1 MVDLSSPN
9 RRAGRLSLYSPYRF
23 PLARLRR
30 HLWPSGIPW
39 IPTSS
44 SSAWLPTRG
53 LSEAEAAARLAE
65 HGPNRLVERRRRS
78 PVLAFLEQFT
88 EVMVIVLIVA
98 AVISLFIGETVD
110 AIMILVIVILN
121 AILGFSQEYRAE
133 RAMAALRRLAIPT
146 VKVRRDG
153 QVVEAASEA
162 LVPGDVIVLDA
173 GMRVPADGRL
183 LESANLR
190 IEEAA
195 LTGESVPVEKIR
207 GAIAGDG
214 VALGDRRN
222 MAYLGTTVTYGR
234 GLAVVTGTGMNTEL
248 GHIATMLQTVSEERT
263 PLQGRMAELG
273 KWLAIHRPGHR
284 RHRLARGRLAG
295 EPLRRCSW
303 WPSAWRWRPSPRGCP
318 PW

>member
-1 MVDLSSPN
+1 MAEWHSLDTDLVLERLGS
-9 RRAGRLSLYSPYRF
+9 RRE
-23 PLARLRR
+23 
-30 HLWPSGIPW
+30 
-39 IPTSS
+39 
-44 SSAWLPTRG
+44 G

-78 PVLAFLEQFT
+78 PLLAFLEQFT

-263 PLQGRMAELG
+263 PCRAAWPSWASGWPSSPWSSSASSLS
-273 KWLAIHRPGHR
+273 
-284 RHRLARGRLAG
+284 RGSSWPASRS
-295 EPLRRCSW
+295 RRCSW